1 MLSSRRNLR
10 GQTLVEFAL
19 AITVILVLLFGVI
32 DLSMAFHFHQKIVYQ
47 VNEAARFGS
56 IYGSFSGPQLT
67 LIRNIVR
74 CGTPV
79 SSCTNY
85 NIPGIDAATITINRV
100 ELPERGLSETEPS
113 PIPTRTHVVVRVQN
127 YQYRFFT
134 PFVSRLF
141 TTPEIRVSHP
151 MECEETAGCA
161 SLPTPTPTATPT
173 P

>member
-1 MLSSRRNLR
+1 MALLSNRNK

-19 AITVILVLLFGVI
+19 AIVVILVLLFGVI

-47 VNEAARFGS
+47 TNEAARFGS
-56 IYGSFSGPQLT
+56 IYGASSGTQLN

-74 CGTPV
+74 CGAPV
-79 SSCTNY
+79 TTCASY
-85 NIPGIDAATITINRV
+85 NIPGINAATITINRI
-100 ELPERGLSETEPS
+100 PIAERGLYDAEPS
-113 PIPTRTHVVVRVQN
+113 PLPTRSHVVVRVQN
-127 YQYRFFT
+127 FQYRFFT

-161 SLPTPTPTATPT
+161 SLPTPTPTTTPT